1 MRSIISNRIQ
11 SDAEYSTN
19 HLAGRAGTPSM
30 CIFLHHFSG
39 RYDRKKGV
47 SELPNFS
54 NQFFLSRV
62 EKESSQPTPMSDNLN
77 AGSLTMNIKEALGP
91 LVVDAGCGAFN
102 YFLLL
107 YLGS

>member
-1 MRSIISNRIQ
+1 
-11 SDAEYSTN
+11 
-19 HLAGRAGTPSM
+19 M

-62 EKESSQPTPMSDNLN
+62 EKESSQPTLMSDNLN
-77 AGSLTMNIKEALGP
+77 AGSLMMNIKEALGP
-91 LVVDAGCGAFN
+91 LVVDVISWKLNFN
-102 YFLLL
+102 FNHNYLIITKKMALLQL
-107 YLGS
+107 QHFHSFH